1 MRWKV
6 GDGRDVDRR
15 YSSCVEEARE
25 KRRLF
30 LLIYDVF
37 NFLLIGLFVEK
48 SI

>member
-1 MRWKV
+1 M